1 MHVPVMLHECI
12 EHLGLDVHGN
22 MSVSVDCTLGYG
34 GHTLE
39 MIKRTLDGGGI
50 HIALDQDSI
59 EIRKAE
65 ERVRAQLSTICTSK
79 DSNNRFLTYN
89 RNFRGLSEIIQEL
102 GFTGKITSLLAD
114 LGYSSMQIDNPA
126 RGFTYKFEG
135 PLDMRMDTK
144 SINETASQLIDRLD
158 QKTIANLLRDNSDEE
173 FADNIA
179 YSLISSRPVTTTSQL
194 AKAVKKACIQG
205 HNSRR
210 LAPPTREDINSA
222 IARTMQALR
231 VEVNGEFASLDA
243 LLCILPKILAPN
255 GRAVFLTFHSG
266 EDRRVKKSF
275 KSGFNK
281 GEYSSWGRDVII
293 AGPDERRSNPR
304 SKCAKLRWAIR
315 STTINSGD

>member
-1 MHVPVMLHECI
+1 MHVPVMLNECI
-12 EHLGLDVHGN
+12 ERLGLDVHGN

-39 MIKRTLDGGGI
+39 MIKCTLNSGGI
-50 HIALDQDSI
+50 HIALDQDPI
-59 EIRKAE
+59 EIRKTE
-65 ERVRAQLSTICTSK
+65 ERVRAQLNTICTSK
-79 DSNNRFLTYN
+79 DSNNRFLVYN
-89 RNFRGLSEIIQEL
+89 RNFRDLSDIIQEL
-102 GFTGKITSLLAD
+102 GLTGKVTSLLAD
-114 LGYSSMQIDNPA
+114 LGYSSMQIDDPA

-135 PLDMRMDTK
+135 PLDMRMDPEF
-144 SINETASQLIDRLD
+144 INETASQLIDRLD
-158 QKTIANLLRDNSDEE
+158 QLTLASILRENSDEE

-179 YSLISSRPVTTTSQL
+179 CGLISSRPVTTTSQL

-210 LAPPTREDINSA
+210 LAPPSRENINSA

-231 VEVNGEFASLDA
+231 IEVNREFSSLDA
-243 LLCILPKILAPN
+243 LLGILPKILSPN

-281 GEYSSWGRDVII
+281 GEYSSWSRDVTV
-293 AGPDERRSNPR
+293 AGPDERRLNPR
-304 SKCAKLRWAIR
+304 SKCAKLRWVIR
-315 STTINSGD
+315 SASVE